1 MQLYIQIVETFLDQ
15 PAGVLSIHQI
25 AQRLELPYG
34 TAYNRT
40 HQLGGMGVLR
50 IQPQGKAK
58 LCSLNA
64 ANPMTC
70 NLLALGAAQ
79 RAHQFLNSGTPL
91 ADVIGKVRTLLESS
105 GGDLLQSA
113 LLLNLD
119 HLKEIEIPV
128 ISWDSSTP
136 AEETVLAD
144 SSAKAGDVT
153 LPLDLF
159 LITDEKQDLDSLQ
172 HRIESLAPPGLSI
185 SLTRMQVSPTNLI
198 EMLRAEENDAGT
210 AAYQILRR
218 ALPFF
223 GFERFFSIILR
234 AFPSH

>member
-91 ADVIGKVRTLLESS
+91 ADVVSKMRSLIEAS
-105 GGDLLQSA
+105 GGDFLQSA

-128 ISWDSSTP
+128 LNWENQTNADQTATP
-136 AEETVLAD
+136 EP
-144 SSAKAGDVT
+144 SANHEVS

-159 LITDEKQDLDSLQ
+159 LITDEKQDLESLQ

-185 SLTRMQVSPTNLI
+185 SPTRMQVSPTNLI
-198 EMLRAEENDAGT
+198 EMLRAEENDAGA

-218 ALPFF
+218 ALPIF
-223 GFERFFSIILR
+223 GFERFYSIILR

>member
-64 ANPMTC
+64 ANPMTG

-79 RAHQFLNSGTPL
+79 RAHQFMMSGSPL
-91 ADVIGKVRTLLESS
+91 ADVISKVRSLIEASS
-105 GGDLLQSA
+105 GDLLQSA
-113 LLLNLD
+113 LILNLD

-128 ISWDSSTP
+128 INWENSSIDGQASTEP
-136 AEETVLAD
+136 E
-144 SSAKAGDVT
+144 VT

-159 LITDEKQDLDSLQ
+159 LITDEKQELETLQ
-172 HRIESLAPPGLSI
+172 QRIESLAPPGLSI
-185 SLTRMQVSPTNLI
+185 KPTRMQVCPTNLI
-198 EMLRAEENDAGT
+198 EMLRAEENDAGI

-218 ALPFF
+218 ALPIL

-234 AFPSH
+234 AFPAH